1 MGKVQDPRQQKQF
14 TIASGNA
21 LSSGIYLEGYAL
33 VGLDISSGWDAAN
46 RMTLQVSKDGAS
58 YFGVFDQTG
67 NERTLVSSGAAAIGS
82 ATQHAISFPR
92 REVHLFSAF
101 PYIKIQSGLTTA
113 QVNLTTSV
121 TINLCLAPALV
132 Y

>member
-1 MGKVQDPRQQKQF
+1 MGKIQDPRQQQSF
-14 TIASGNA
+14 TIASGNS

-33 VGLDISSGWDAAN
+33 VGMDISSGWDAAN
-46 RMTLQVSKDGAS
+46 RMTLQVSRNGAS
-58 YFGVFDQTG
+58 YFGLFDPTG
-67 NERTLVSSGAAAIGS
+67 SERTVVSSGAAAIGS
-82 ATQHAISFPR
+82 ATQHAVSFPR
-92 REVHLFSAF
+92 AIVHVLSAY

-121 TINLCLAPALV
+121 TIKLCLAPALV